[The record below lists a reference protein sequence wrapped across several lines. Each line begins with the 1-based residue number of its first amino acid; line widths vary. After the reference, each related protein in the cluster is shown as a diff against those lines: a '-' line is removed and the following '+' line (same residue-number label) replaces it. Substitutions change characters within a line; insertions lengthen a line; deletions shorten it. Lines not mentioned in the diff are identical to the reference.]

1 MDLIPNTTDFNIHPC
16 FESSACIMAITP
28 STIRLFLYMFVGSSV
43 SFLTIGGN
51 LLVITSIIYFKQ
63 LHTPTNYLI
72 LSLAVADLLVG
83 ALVILFNMALTVKS
97 CIYFGDLV
105 CKMRRSC
112 DITLMTTSI
121 LNLCCISIDRY
132 YAVCKPLL
140 YRSKMNECVVA
151 IMILLSWSFSALSG
165 FSIMFVGFR
174 DIVCNGRCFIF
185 HIPNSNIVGSML
197 SFYLPV
203 IVMLSIYLRIF
214 FVAQQQAR
222 RILDISR
229 QTTQCVDNVSKMEK
243 KATKTLAIVMG
254 VFLFCWTPFFLSI
267 TFNPVINYAVPLSV
281 TETFVWLGWSNSM
294 LNPLVYGFFYSWFR
308 KAFKIIVTGKI
319 FIGNFTNTKLL

>member
-1 MDLIPNTTDFNIHPC
+1 METGGVINTTDN
-16 FESSACIMAITP
+16 
-28 STIRLFLYMFVGSSV
+28 GSSV

-105 CKMRRSC
+105 Y
-112 DITLMTTSI
+112 
-121 LNLCCISIDRY
+121 RY